1 MPRISRG
8 LLVALAAI
16 TVIAGVAVACGDD
29 DADSSS
35 NTSQETID
43 AVNARMQ
50 RNEMLFAVVHMRT
63 LGLHAMDESLA
74 EGTIESSFS
83 GNTQTA
89 VRLFA
94 LTDWDPSLAADAEEL
109 RGHAVDLLQAL
120 RDEDVDAAAAAAK
133 ALHDGEHDFSN
144 EVWAILAADLPA
156 DAGGVEAHDDGG
168 ETPAAGETAEG
179 GDHSD
184 DETPAAGAT
193 EEGDDHSE
201 DEGDEPES
209 EATP

>member
-8 LLVALAAI
+8 LIAAFAAI
-16 TVIAGVAVACGDD
+16 TVIAGIAVACGDD

-50 RNEMLFAVVHMRT
+50 RNEMLFAVVTMRS
-63 LGLHAMDESLA
+63 LGLHDMDESLA
-74 EGTIESSFS
+74 AGTIESSFS
-83 GNTQTA
+83 GNTRTA
-89 VRLFA
+89 IRLFA

-109 RGHAVDLLQAL
+109 RGHAVDLLKAL
-120 RDEDVDAAAAAAK
+120 EDEDVDAAAAAAK
-133 ALHDGEHDFSN
+133 ELHDGEHDFSN

-156 DAGGVEAHDDGG
+156 DAGGVEAHDD
-168 ETPAAGETAEG
+168 EPAAGETAEG
-179 GDHSD
+179 DGHSD

-201 DEGDEPES
+201 DEGEEPDS